1 MNLSKAAIGL
11 YVALVFLS
19 GIVVGAFGHR
29 LYTVSPVSAS
39 GARSPEEYRQKYL
52 SEMRSRVKITPD
64 QEQKLVAILDE
75 TRSRYKETRDS
86 IEPQMQRIRQ
96 EQVAQV
102 NAILSAEQQAEY
114 ARMREERERQRQQ
127 REKQERR

>member
-39 GARSPEEYRQKYL
+39 GPRSPEEYRQKYL
-52 SEMRSRVKITPD
+52 SEMRTRVKITPD

-86 IEPQMQRIRQ
+86 VEPKMQQIRQ
-96 EQVAQV
+96 EQVARV
-102 NAILSAEQQAEY
+102 NAILSPEQQAEY
-114 ARMREERERQRQQ
+114 ARMREERDRQR
-127 REKQERR
+127 REKEARERR

>member
-1 MNLSKAAIGL
+1 MNLSKAAIGV

-39 GARSPEEYRQKYL
+39 GPRSPEEYRQKYL
-52 SEMRSRVKITPD
+52 AEMRARVKITPE
-64 QEQKLVAILDE
+64 QEKKLVSILDE
-75 TRSRYKETRDS
+75 TRSLYKETRDS

-96 EQVAQV
+96 EQVAKV
-102 NAILSAEQQAEY
+102 NAILSPEQQAEY
-114 ARMREERERQRQQ
+114 GRLREERERQRKE
-127 REKQERR
+127 RDNRERR